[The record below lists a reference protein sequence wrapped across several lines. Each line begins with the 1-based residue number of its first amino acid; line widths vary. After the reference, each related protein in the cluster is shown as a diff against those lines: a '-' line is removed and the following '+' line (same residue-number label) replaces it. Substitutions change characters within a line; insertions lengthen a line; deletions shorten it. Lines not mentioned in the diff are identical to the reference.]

1 MFGSLTVLLVVAVVW
16 LSISLIP
23 MRSVPAGRA
32 WGMIVL
38 GVSVLLV
45 LVAGLFASQVE
56 VSGSYQGESPTF
68 LVMLVAAI
76 VLAPGAIVALVRR
89 GKRD

>member
-1 MFGSLTVLLVVAVVW
+1 MSRFSSFW
-16 LSISLIP
+16 F
-23 MRSVPAGRA
+23 AGF
-32 WGMIVL
+32 
-38 GVSVLLV
+38 
-45 LVAGLFASQVE
+45 FASQVE
-56 VSGSYQGESPTF
+56 VSDSYQGESPTL

>member
-23 MRSVPAGRA
+23 MRSIAAGRA

-45 LVAGLFASQVE
+45 LVAGLFASQAE
-56 VSGSYQGESPTF
+56 VSDSYQGESPTF